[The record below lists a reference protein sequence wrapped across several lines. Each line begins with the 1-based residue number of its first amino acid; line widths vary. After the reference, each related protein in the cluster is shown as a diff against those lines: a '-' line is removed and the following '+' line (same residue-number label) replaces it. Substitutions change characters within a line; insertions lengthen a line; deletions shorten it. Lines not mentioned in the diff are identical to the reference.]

1 MSQIVSN
8 ESQSEDRRNL
18 CRFEQCQPL
27 ESTETLAPISGQM
40 SVQMSGQMSGQ
51 SSPPP
56 YSTIPGTVPL
66 YNSSRTAGPPP
77 SYEDVINPEAPP
89 PSYQSLF
96 GQVREARKTANGI
109 LDFIRKLIFLLIG
122 TLGCTIIIGFT
133 VVIPLSMIIIGIVYM
148 NSCPIENIPTFL
160 LVGGIVW
167 IFKNLMNI
175 WSQCRRSPNSE
186 SEAETAVQYRKHESL
201 LNCFLFGWFIAGC
214 VMVYR
219 VYEPNYDDPNSSK
232 YCNKTV
238 YMYAFWLIS
247 STFIVFAIFM
257 TCLCGITI
265 SAVFSNSEEQET

>member
-27 ESTETLAPISGQM
+27 ESTQTLSPI
-40 SVQMSGQMSGQ
+40 SGQMSGQ

-66 YNSSRTAGPPP
+66 YSSARTAGPPP

-133 VVIPLSMIIIGIVYM
+133 VVIPLSMIVIGLLYM
-148 NSCPIENIPTFL
+148 NSCPIENIPIFL

-201 LNCFLFGWFIAGC
+201 LNCFLFGWFIAG
-214 VMVYR
+214 
-219 VYEPNYDDPNSSK
+219 NY
-232 YCNKTV
+232 
-238 YMYAFWLIS
+238 
-247 STFIVFAIFM
+247 
-257 TCLCGITI
+257 
-265 SAVFSNSEEQET
+265 Q